1 MISLQQ
7 FENNV
12 AKSFEIAKGDVEEL
26 YQHVYFVLKQME
38 ELRQE
43 NATLAAEVAKLN
55 AKVQSNSKKVAKSTV
70 AMKTVKKS
78 TKKKTTR
85 KKATQKVVSSKTSN
99 KVHDTSCPFA
109 KNIKNSNKVIVGS
122 KNEALRKGY
131 KLCSCLTVF

>member
-1 MISLQQ
+1 MTSLNQ

-38 ELRQE
+38 ELKQE
-43 NATLAAEVAKLN
+43 NIALATEVAKLN
-55 AKVQSNSKKVAKSTV
+55 AKVQSNSRKVSKRTVAKKV
-70 AMKTVKKS
+70 VKPA
-78 TKKKTTR
+78 KKKTTR

-99 KVHDTSCPFA
+99 KVHDKKCPFA
-109 KNIKNSNKVIVGS
+109 KNIKNSNKVVVGS
-122 KNEALRKGY
+122 KSQALNKGY